1 MIIDGLNEEKKM
13 AKLLPSNCAIV
24 IQGQEAMMEDENAQ
38 LKMYVTDLRQQLF
51 RL

>member
-1 MIIDGLNEEKKM
+1 MNEEKKM
-13 AKLLPSNCAIV
+13 SKNCGIF
-24 IQGQEAMMEDENAQ
+24 IQGQEKMIEDENVQ